1 MKLSQFKFRLPDEK
15 IALYPRTYNPETKYY
30 NRDEAKLMV
39 VHKKTGEIE
48 HRLFKEITDY
58 FEEGDAFVFNDTRV
72 FPARLYGNK
81 EEKTGARIEV
91 FLLRELN
98 EDLRLWDV
106 LVDPA
111 RKIRIGNKLYFG
123 ADESLVAEVIDNTT
137 SRGRTLRFLYDG
149 PHDVFKE
156 TLYNLEDNLCLYF
169 TGFSRSAGSIL
180 KEQAKKLD
188 EMGYEIKVGTE
199 CEFYLFKLDENGQP
213 TNIPHDMAGY
223 CDLAPMDKGE
233 NVRREIILN
242 LEQMGITPETSHHES
257 GPGQNEIDFRYD
269 SIIAAADNV
278 STFKN
283 VVRSIASQSGLFA
296 TFAPKPLE
304 NQAGSGLHINISLY
318 KNGEN
323 LLAGNAPE
331 SGYFIA
337 GILKHISEITSFLNP
352 YEQSY
357 RRLGSFEAPNY
368 VSWSKQNRSQLIRI
382 PAASGD
388 NVRFELRSADP
399 GCNPYLALALVCAA
413 GIDGIKN
420 KLPLP
425 KAVDLDLFNAPKEA
439 LEKLEK
445 LPSTLD
451 EALNITQK
459 SEFVAS
465 VLPKETIDSYIQA
478 KRETKDPE
486 FWEL

>member
-1 MKLSQFKFRLPDEK
+1 MEYSSSEVLQYVSENDVKFIKLFFAD
-15 IALYPRTYNPETKYY
+15 IF
-30 NRDEAKLMV
+30 
-39 VHKKTGEIE
+39 GEIKSISVQPSV
-48 HRLFKEITDY
+48 LKGAFKEGIS
-58 FEEGDAFVFNDTRV
+58 FDANAVKGFLNARESDLFICPDPSTLTVLPWRPQRGRVARMYCSIKNPDGTVFKGDTR
-72 FPARLYGNK
+72 
-81 EEKTGARIEV
+81 
-91 FLLRELN
+91 
-98 EDLRLWDV
+98 
-106 LVDPA
+106 
-111 RKIRIGNKLYFG
+111 
-123 ADESLVAEVIDNTT
+123 
-137 SRGRTLRFLYDG
+137 
-149 PHDVFKE
+149 
-156 TLYNLEDNLCLYF
+156 
-169 TGFSRSAGSIL
+169 SIL

-269 SIIAAADNV
+269 SIVTAADNV

-296 TFAPKPLE
+296 SFAPKPLE

-331 SGYFIA
+331 AGSFIA
-337 GILKHISEITSFLNP
+337 GILNHIGEITSFLNP
-352 YEQSY
+352 FEQSY
-357 RRLGSFEAPNY
+357 RRLGSFEAPSY

-413 GIDGIKN
+413 GIDGMEK
-420 KLPLP
+420 KMPLP
-425 KAVDLDLFNAPKEA
+425 EAVDLDLFNAPKEA
-439 LEKLEK
+439 LKKLEK

-478 KRETKDPE
+478 KRETKDSE